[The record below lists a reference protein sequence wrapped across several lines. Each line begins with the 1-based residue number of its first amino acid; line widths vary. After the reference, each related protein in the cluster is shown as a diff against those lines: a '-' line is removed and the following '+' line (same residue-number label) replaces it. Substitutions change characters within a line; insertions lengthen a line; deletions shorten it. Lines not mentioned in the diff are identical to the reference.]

1 MGVGRGKLPWVLQ
14 RPRLRLLRRQ
24 GVRAVFTAFPVGAF
38 VPLFIAHEI
47 YTVCL
52 HVALPGFYLKD
63 NIVGLALRGQ
73 SH

>member
-1 MGVGRGKLPWVLQ
+1 M
-14 RPRLRLLRRQ
+14 
-24 GVRAVFTAFPVGAF
+24 FTAFPVGAF

-47 YTVCL
+47 YTVRL